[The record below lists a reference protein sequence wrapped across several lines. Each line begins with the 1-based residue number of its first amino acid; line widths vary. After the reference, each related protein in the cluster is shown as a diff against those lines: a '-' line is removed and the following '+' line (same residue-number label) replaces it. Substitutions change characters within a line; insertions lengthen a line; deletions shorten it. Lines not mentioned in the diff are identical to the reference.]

1 MVLWVAHLDQMLCLL
16 QQLDLPSELR
26 LASVGVLGDLRD
38 FAESGSLESLER
50 GLGGLQS
57 LAPQWEHRA
66 AIAARLGTP
75 WPTLQTLSVS
85 GLSVTRQF
93 GRHIIRWTC
102 DQCAWQLTWN
112 WEARPW
118 EQAIWP
124 GALSCPLCSTSS
136 DDRSRGESLPNE
148 SGT

>member
-1 MVLWVAHLDQMLCLL
+1 MVEWIAHLDQMHGLL
-16 QQLDLPSELR
+16 QELDLPSQLR
-26 LASVGVLGDLRD
+26 TASVGVLSDLRD
-38 FAESGSLESLER
+38 FAQSGSLESLER
-50 GLGGLQS
+50 GLGGLQA

-66 AIAARLGTP
+66 AIATRLAAP
-75 WPTLQTLSVS
+75 WPALQSPSVS

-124 GALSCPLCSTSS
+124 GALSCPLCSASN
-136 DDRSRGESLPNE
+136 DDLNRGGSLPNE
-148 SGT
+148 SGA